1 MIESDA
7 DTVRVTVV
15 RDFQAA
21 LPHLDPRLANWVR
34 VHVVAPRAITLARRT
49 DGGNTEDFWLVT
61 DHKGTD
67 DADFRLV
74 YDDVAQRYGIEC
86 AIQNNISLFIGY
98 RENITAALADIKV
111 VDPGPAT
118 SRRG

>member
-1 MIESDA
+1 MIA
-7 DTVRVTVV
+7 CDTDSAKMLVV
-15 RDFQAA
+15 RDCQAA
-21 LPHLDPRLANWVR
+21 LPHLDPRLANWLR
-34 VHVVAPRAITLARRT
+34 AHVVAPRPITLARRT

-61 DHKGTD
+61 DHKGSD
-67 DADFRLV
+67 DAEFRLV

-98 RENITAALADIKV
+98 RESITAALADIKLV
-111 VDPGPAT
+111 EHGPAV